1 VEAYGF
7 PPIGGQGATL
17 SPPGRGNP
25 ASRDRGRADA
35 HGIATNNTLE
45 VDVGRS
51 HLEQHVRRVL
61 LGETADPEPETP
73 EAEAAELAGLKR
85 GYYLLNT
92 DGGNAGTH
100 PLHHARVLSQ

>member
-1 VEAYGF
+1 VSRARSC
-7 PPIGGQGATL
+7 
-17 SPPGRGNP
+17 SPPSGAAISTCTQRAEVGVALTRT
-25 ASRDRGRADA
+25 AS
-35 HGIATNNTLE
+35 ATNNALE
-45 VDVGRS
+45 VVVGRS

-61 LGETADPEPETP
+61 LGETPESEPETP

-85 GYYLLNT
+85 GYYLLDT

>member
-1 VEAYGF
+1 
-7 PPIGGQGATL
+7 
-17 SPPGRGNP
+17 
-25 ASRDRGRADA
+25 
-35 HGIATNNTLE
+35 
-45 VDVGRS
+45 
-51 HLEQHVRRVL
+51 VRRVL

-100 PLHHARVLSQ
+100 PLHHARVLSE